1 MINLKGEAMSRK
13 EPIPL
18 PNGVVKPSPP
28 PPPPKKCAIFELED
42 ETFFVGM
49 ENVSDSCEEIMSSR
63 RSTVEAKTAALDL
76 QLAALRMKMLIRSE
90 RFWK

>member
-1 MINLKGEAMSRK
+1 MSRK
-13 EPIPL
+13 EPNPMPEGL
-18 PNGVVKPSPP
+18 VKPP
-28 PPPPKKCAIFELED
+28 PPPAPPGKCAVFESDD

-49 ENVSDSCEEIMSSR
+49 ENVSDSCEEIMASK